1 MTKDHDDENKN
12 GAEGFLAFIEES
24 ARIALSSKVEKV
36 VDPREKAGIRR
47 YLASLRPAFEGLQ
60 KRLGNPEEHR
70 DLWQLTVAI
79 FSIGSCTTRSKS
91 ATRAAMPI
99 IRRAFRPQI
108 LKEAQSKRGKN
119 GGLMSGKVRLKAV
132 TKRRNQALDLAKA
145 IRGAKPNLSQQDLAG
160 EIEDQWNLQEPC
172 HPSMLVPLIRK
183 WEEQGKLVRRRNR

>member
-1 MTKDHDDENKN
+1 MIEDNDCETN

-47 YLASLRPAFEGLQ
+47 YLASLRPAFESLQ

-70 DLWQLTVAI
+70 DLWQLMVAI

-99 IRRAFRPQI
+99 IRRAIRPQI

-119 GGLMSGKVRLKAV
+119 GGLESGKVRRKAV
-132 TKRRNQALDLAKA
+132 TKSYRNPALDLAKT
-145 IRGAKPNLSQQDLAG
+145 IRGAKPTLSQEALAG
-160 EIEDQWNLQEPC
+160 EIEDQWTLREPC
-172 HPSMLVPLIRK
+172 RPAMLIRLIRE
-183 WEEQGKLVRRRNR
+183 WERQGKLARRRNR